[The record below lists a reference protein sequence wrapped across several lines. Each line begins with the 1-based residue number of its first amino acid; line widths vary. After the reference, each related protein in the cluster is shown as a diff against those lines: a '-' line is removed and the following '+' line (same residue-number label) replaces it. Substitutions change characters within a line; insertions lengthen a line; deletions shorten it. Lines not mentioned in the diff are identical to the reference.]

1 MFSLIHHL
9 GGHTLHTAPTVEA
22 ARAWCESTGFA
33 VSTDPGVTRHF
44 LAAGLVYVRRVGVDP
59 AQPAGF

>member
-1 MFSLIHHL
+1 MFSLVHHL
-9 GGHTLHTAPTVEA
+9 GGHTLYTAPTVED
-22 ARAWCESTGFA
+22 ARAWCETEGFT

-44 LAAGLVYVRRVGVDP
+44 LAGGLLYVRRVGTDP